1 MVSLAQGERARL
13 SRLLAAAGPEGA
25 TLCEGWAARDLAA
38 HLVVREGRPDAA
50 VGIRVGA
57 LSGWTERVQ
66 GEVAERGYEGLVK
79 SFRSGPPAFSPFNL
93 PGVDA
98 AANLVEF
105 FVHAEDVRRAVPF
118 KPEPLS
124 PELAEA
130 LWKRVPAVARF
141 GDAKAPVSLRL
152 VHPDGREALV
162 RRRGTPVV
170 TVRGEPGEL
179 VLFLYGRG
187 ARAAV
192 AAEGVPEA
200 VETLAHVLP
209 LPEPSGS
216 RG

>member
-13 SRLLAAAGPEGA
+13 SRLLAAAGPEGP

-50 VGIRVGA
+50 AGIRVGA
-57 LSGWTERVQ
+57 LAGWTERVQ
-66 GEVAERGYEGLVK
+66 GRVAARGFEALVK

-93 PGVDA
+93 PGVDG

-118 KPEPLS
+118 EPEPLA

-130 LWKRVPAVARF
+130 LWKRLPAVARF
-141 GDAKAPVSLRL
+141 GDARSPVELRL
-152 VHPDGREALV
+152 VHPDGREATV
-162 RRRGTPVV
+162 RRKGAPLV

-187 ARAAV
+187 ARAEV
-192 AAEGVPEA
+192 VAEGAPEA

-209 LPEPSGS
+209 LPGA
-216 RG
+216 GTAA

>member
-13 SRLLAAAGPEGA
+13 SRLLAAAGPEGP
-25 TLCEGWAARDLAA
+25 TLCEGWVARDLAA

-50 VGIRVGA
+50 AGIRVGA
-57 LSGWTERVQ
+57 LAGWTERVQ
-66 GEVAERGYEGLVK
+66 GKVAGRGYEGLVK

-93 PGVDA
+93 PGVDG

-118 KPEPLS
+118 EPEPVG

-130 LWKRVPAVARF
+130 LWKRVPMVARF

-152 VHPDGREALV
+152 VHPDGREVTV

-170 TVRGEPGEL
+170 TVSGEPGEL

-192 AAEGVPEA
+192 VAEGGPEA

-209 LPEPSGS
+209 LPEPEPGA
-216 RG
+216 